1 VPAYRSEA
9 ETEIRT
15 AVVEELRR
23 VMPCARIIHE
33 VNAFSFGNRIDVL
46 AVATDRIVAVEI
58 KSERDKLDRL
68 ERQIEA
74 MRGVAHVTIAA
85 LHQRF
90 LRRSH
95 LDALT
100 VPDEARG
107 AVVWV
112 YPKAPRQ
119 GHPEV
124 GRRWLLPGQWGG
136 AATHRDMRLRDGSKA
151 VTMLWRAELL
161 AICGRAGIAGVSGH
175 TMEQLIDAIRWRLT
189 GAEMT
194 REVCRELRRRRCAE
208 ADPPIFD
215 DCGAEPPRDP
225 FEGLLG

>member
-1 VPAYRSEA
+1 MPAYRSDA
-9 ETEIRT
+9 ETQIRT

-74 MRGVAHVTIAA
+74 MRGIAHVTIAA

-95 LDALT
+95 LDGLT
-100 VPDEARG
+100 APDEARG
-107 AVVWV
+107 ALVWV
-112 YPKAPRQ
+112 YPRATRH

-124 GRRWLLPGQWGG
+124 GQRWLMPGQWGG

-151 VTMLWRAELL
+151 VTMLWRDELIS
-161 AICGRAGIAGVSGH
+161 ICRRAGIERVSALR
-175 TMEQLIDAIRWRLT
+175 MDELADLIRWRLT
-189 GAEMT
+189 GAEIT
-194 REVCRELRRRRCAE
+194 RAVCRELRQRRCAE